1 MKKLN
6 TVLFIGLV
14 ILLSWSP
21 KNNDSKNTKIQKETT
36 SNNQVNSENMKLGAF
51 SISLNVKDI
60 KASKLFYENLGF
72 NVLAGILK

>member
-21 KNNDSKNTKIQKETT
+21 KNNDSKNKKIQKETT
-36 SNNQVNSENMKLGAF
+36 SNNQINSEKMKLGSF
-51 SISLNVKDI
+51 LLLSL
-60 KASKLFYENLGF
+60 
-72 NVLAGILK
+72 